1 MWRRSA
7 MVLAALALV
16 GCSAQTG
23 RAGTVPARSVTVTP
37 PCKVGA
43 PAARPV
49 PKLVPV
55 PVSLQVTAGSY
66 ALTAQTRII
75 ARQDAGLP
83 AATYLAKLLRR
94 STGFPLPVANSGT
107 GIVLDA
113 SGEAALGREGYR
125 LGVADCGVVLTANTG
140 EGLFRGVQTLRQ
152 LLPAKVESPSAQHG
166 PWHIAGVQITDSP
179 RFAYR
184 GVMLDVARHF
194 FSVAQ
199 VEDYLDRA
207 VAYKVNTFHLH
218 LSDDQGWRIAINS
231 WPRLATVGGRSS
243 VHGDPGGYF
252 TQSDYSAIVQYAKER
267 FITVIPEIDGPGHT
281 NAALASYA
289 KLNCDGHARPPYTG
303 TSVGFSSLC
312 TGKAITYQFLDDVLG
327 ELAALTPGPYL
338 NIGGDEAQTTRHPDY
353 LAYVGKVQQLVRK
366 HGKSMMGWEE
376 IGGAKISSDS
386 VAEHWNPVTGTQA
399 GTEVARQAVAKG
411 VKLVM
416 APADHAY
423 LDMKYTVGSR
433 LGTQWAGHVEVKQSY
448 AWDPAK
454 LITGVGESHVLGVE
468 APIWTETMKT
478 PADLQYMAYPRLPGI
493 AEIGWSPASSHSWP
507 SYRLRLAAQGA
518 RWTAAGLTFYHS
530 PQVPF

>member
-7 MVLAALALV
+7 MVLAALALL

-23 RAGTVPARSVTVTP
+23 RAGTIPVGSATVTP

-43 PAARPV
+43 PAAGPV

-66 ALTAQTRII
+66 ALSAQTSII

-113 SGEAALGREGYR
+113 SGEAAFGREGYR

-338 NIGGDEAQTTRHPDY
+338 NIGGDEAKTTNHPDY

-366 HGKSMMGWEE
+366 HGKSLMGWEE

-386 VAEHWNPVTGTQA
+386 VTEHWNPVTGTQA

-423 LDMKYTVGSR
+423 LDMKYTVRSQ
-433 LGTQWAGHVEVKQSY
+433 LGTEWAGHVEVKQSY

-478 PADLQYMAYPRLPGI
+478 PADLHYMAYPRLPGI
-493 AEIGWSPASSHSWP
+493 AEIGWSPAASHSWP

-518 RWTAAGLTFYHS
+518 RWTAAGLAFYHS